1 MITALRKAL
10 HKAFRRTPVAW
21 LQVSHNPVKLA
32 IGVAGVSFSNIL
44 MFFQLGL
51 LDSIYNSQCEPIR
64 RMQGELMMVSAGYSN
79 LGSLQLFDRSRLY
92 QALGVEGVEG
102 VSPLHIAR
110 GTWITPGTREMFDIF
125 VYGVSLSRPS
135 LALPELEEN
144 PSRLQP
150 LRNALFDRNS
160 KEQYGPLAKELKSKP
175 YVNVEVNQKQL
186 RIIDTFSLGA
196 TFAADANLVV
206 SDNTFFLIFSDKNP
220 SQIEVGLIQLE
231 PGVDPLSVQRALQPL
246 MPKDVKV
253 VTRDELAAMEVR
265 YWKKNSAVGFI
276 FTLGVV
282 VGFVVGSIIVYQ
294 ILFSDVMNSLPQYAT
309 LKAMGYTDGY
319 VISIVIQQSAILAVV
334 GFIPGFLASAALYA
348 VLANITKLAVLMTL
362 TRALQV
368 LLLTFV
374 MCVGSGCLATRKLV
388 QLDPADVY

>member
-1 MITALRKAL
+1 MIKALRKAL
-10 HKAFRRTPVAW
+10 KRTPVAW

-64 RMQGELMMVSAGYSN
+64 RMRAELMLVSSGYSN
-79 LGSLQLFDRSRLY
+79 LGSLQVFDRSRLY

-110 GTWITPGTREMFDIF
+110 GTWITPGTREMYDIF
-125 VYGVSLSRPS
+125 VYGVNLSRPS
-135 LALPELEEN
+135 LALPELEDN
-144 PSRLQP
+144 PARLQS

-160 KEQYGPLAKELKSKP
+160 KSQYGPVAQELKTKP
-175 YVNVEVNQKQL
+175 FVSVEVNQKQL

-206 SDNTFFLIFSDKNP
+206 SDSTYFLLFADKNP
-220 SQIEVGLIQLE
+220 SQIEVGLIQLKS
-231 PGVDPLSVQRALQPL
+231 GVDPLAVQRAIQPL

-253 VTRDELAAMEVR
+253 VTRSQLASMEVN
-265 YWKKNSAVGFI
+265 YWKRNSAVGFI

-294 ILFSDVMNSLPQYAT
+294 ILFTDVMNSLPQYAT
-309 LKAMGYTDGY
+309 LKAMGYTDGD

-348 VLANITKLAVLMTL
+348 LLANITKLAVLMTVN
-362 TRALQV
+362 RALQV

-374 MCVGSGCLATRKLV
+374 MCVGSGSLATRKLV